1 MGMVAVLRRV
11 DDAIIAQLLKH
22 PPLIHRIL
30 SDEEEADEEPV
41 TPLGFLARLL
51 GRKTPLPSITVER
64 EAGDEVDLDKAWNA
78 IHFMLT
84 GAAFDIEHPLGF
96 IFCGGET
103 VGNEEVG
110 YGPARAFS
118 AAATQQIAD
127 AVSAISRQ
135 DFLNRFNAPA
145 MLKAGVYPEPL
156 WEPDRAAEHNEE
168 YVAENFDSLRTFLT
182 AAAKAKKGFLIF
194 LT

>member
-11 DDAIIAQLLKH
+11 DDAVIAQLVKH
-22 PPLIHRIL
+22 PPLIHRVL
-30 SDEEEADEEPV
+30 SDEEEAEE
-41 TPLGFLARLL
+41 TPDAPPGFLARLL
-51 GRKTPLPSITVER
+51 GRKPPLPALTVER

-84 GAAFDIEHPLGF
+84 GDAAGTKHPLGF
-96 IFCGGET
+96 IFEGGAVIGDED
-103 VGNEEVG
+103 VG

-118 AAATQQIAD
+118 AAATRHIAD
-127 AVSAISRQ
+127 AVGAISRQ

-168 YVAENFDSLRTFLT
+168 YVADNFDSLRTFLI
-182 AAAKAKKGFLIF
+182 AATKERKGFLIF